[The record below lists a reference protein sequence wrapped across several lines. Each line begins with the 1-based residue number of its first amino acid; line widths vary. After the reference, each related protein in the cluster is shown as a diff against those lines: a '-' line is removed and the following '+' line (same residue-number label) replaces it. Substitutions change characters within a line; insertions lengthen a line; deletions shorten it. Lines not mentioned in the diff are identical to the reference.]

1 MSGATKWS
9 AMLRSPKK
17 GVMEMAYV
25 QVPKDLTK
33 VKTKVMFNLTK
44 RQLICFGSGGLVG
57 VLLYLLT
64 KDSLG
69 TTMAATVMIMV
80 VLPFFMFAIYEKD
93 GRPLEKI
100 IADII
105 RCKFQVP
112 GVRPYKTENYYAQIQ
127 QEIYEQEV
135 LGLGKENETA
145 GKKTGSGHD
154 RKNQSKGR

>member
-1 MSGATKWS
+1 
-9 AMLRSPKK
+9 
-17 GVMEMAYV
+17 MAYV

-100 IADII
+100 ISDII

-154 RKNQSKGR
+154 RKNKSKGR

>member
-1 MSGATKWS
+1 
-9 AMLRSPKK
+9 
-17 GVMEMAYV
+17 MAYV

-44 RQLICFGSGGLVG
+44 RQLICFGMGGIIG
-57 VLLYLLT
+57 VILYLLM

-69 TTMAATVMIMV
+69 TTTAASIMILV

-100 IADII
+100 LMDIV
-105 RCKFQVP
+105 RAKFLVP
-112 GVRPYKTENYYAQIQ
+112 GVRPYKTENLYAKIQ

-135 LGLGKENETA
+135 LGIGNETE
-145 GKKTGSGHD
+145 KSCKNTGSGGNS
-154 RKNQSKGR
+154 KNKSKGR